1 MENITKNA
9 GKPVL
14 KLTVNTKSY
23 DWSEQYITAEQVR
36 EIGKIDADSRLYL
49 RVEDPWLD
57 ELISPGTK
65 VNLARP
71 GIEEF
76 YSTEKLVFTVNG
88 KSFQWADQFIT
99 GKQIRE
105 IAGVDA
111 DDLIYLDNEKPY
123 KDNLI
128 EDNEEVDLARPTIEH
143 FYTVEAN
150 FQVTIIVNGQQKT
163 WDKPKIS
170 YEEVVTLAY
179 GACGDSPTMVYT
191 VAYEDGPK
199 QNPEGSMIRG
209 AVVFVKNKMIFH
221 ATATDK
227 S

>member
-1 MENITKNA
+1 MEHIDKNA

-14 KLTVNTKSY
+14 KLTVNKKSY
-23 DWSEQYITAEQVR
+23 DWFDQYITTEQIR
-36 EIGKIDADSRLYL
+36 ELGEINEGDRLYL
-49 RVEDPWLD
+49 SVKEPWLD
-57 ELISPGTK
+57 ELILPSTK

-76 YSTEKLVFTVNG
+76 YSTQKLVFTVNG
-88 KSFQWADQFIT
+88 KSYQWDEQFIT

-105 IAGVDA
+105 LAGIDS
-111 DDLIYLDNEKPY
+111 DDLIYLNNEKPY

-128 EDNEEVDLARPTIEH
+128 EDNEEIDLARPCIEH
-143 FYTVEAN
+143 FYTVEIGFEA
-150 FQVTIIVNGQQKT
+150 TIIVNGQPKK
-163 WDKPKIS
+163 WDKPRIDFK
-170 YEEVVTLAY
+170 EVIILAY
-179 GACGDSPTMVYT
+179 GSYNDSSTMVYT

-199 QNPEGSMIRG
+199 QNQEGSMLKD

>member
-1 MENITKNA
+1 MDNTNKNV
-9 GKPVL
+9 GKPTL
-14 KLTVNTKSY
+14 KLTVNKKSY
-23 DWSEQYITAEQVR
+23 EWFEQYITAEQIR
-36 EIGKIDADSRLYL
+36 ELGNIKEEDRLYL
-49 RVEDPWLD
+49 SVEEPWLD
-57 ELISPGTK
+57 ELILTGTK

-88 KSFQWADQFIT
+88 KSYQWTEQFIT

-105 IAGVDA
+105 VAGIDS

-128 EDNEEVDLARPTIEH
+128 EDNEEVDLARPCIEH
-143 FYTVEAN
+143 FYTVEVGFEA
-150 FQVTIIVNGQQKT
+150 TIIVNGEPKK
-163 WDKPKIS
+163 WDKPRIS
-170 YEEVVTLAY
+170 FKEVIVLAF
-179 GACGDSPTMVYT
+179 GVFSDKPTMVYT

-199 QNPEGSMIRG
+199 QNPEGSMLRDS
-209 AVVFVKNKMIFH
+209 VVFVKNKMIFH